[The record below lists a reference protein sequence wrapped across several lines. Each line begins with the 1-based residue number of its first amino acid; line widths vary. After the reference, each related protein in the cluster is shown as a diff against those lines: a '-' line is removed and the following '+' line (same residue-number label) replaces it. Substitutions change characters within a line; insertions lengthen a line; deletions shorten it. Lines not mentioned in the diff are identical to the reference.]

1 MGGVFAVLP
10 AYEADLYGAK
20 YIGAIHGR
28 FLTFA
33 AAATVLGPTL
43 LLNLKKMAETEAIN
57 GIQLSAF
64 WEWSMIRK
72 IVETDRAFNRWSKYF
87 SQTCWP
93 RLILKCSAPSLVAD
107 WKGLKALLRP
117 RLSLSQSWWPLC
129 LLALLIQGESWS
141 RLYSMSAL
149 QLCSL
154 A

>member
-57 GIQLSAF
+57 GTLHNYLVFCQLR
-64 WEWSMIRK
+64 MIC
-72 IVETDRAFNRWSKYF
+72 N
-87 SQTCWP
+87 
-93 RLILKCSAPSLVAD
+93 LI
-107 WKGLKALLRP
+107 
-117 RLSLSQSWWPLC
+117 
-129 LLALLIQGESWS
+129 
-141 RLYSMSAL
+141 
-149 QLCSL
+149 
-154 A
+154 

>member
-57 GIQLSAF
+57 DLLTKVDPQVFSAKF
-64 WEWSMIRK
+64 GCGLEG
-72 IVETDRAFNRWSKYF
+72 A
-87 SQTCWP
+87 Q
-93 RLILKCSAPSLVAD
+93 SLVEAKTLTLSKLMTIMPPGTVD
-107 WKGLKALLRP
+107 PSPFLYNNTMYTMAALV
-117 RLSLSQSWWPLC
+117 ST
-129 LLALLIQGESWS
+129 A
-141 RLYSMSAL
+141 SAL
-149 QLCSL
+149 HFMVKPVDKKFFEKS
-154 A
+154 

>member
-57 GIQLSAF
+57 GTYTTHLSAF
-64 WEWSMIRK
+64 WQLRMIHN
-72 IVETDRAFNRWSKYF
+72 IVETDKQQIHIYMSPPDLLTKVDPQVFTAKFG
-87 SQTCWP
+87 
-93 RLILKCSAPSLVAD
+93 CSLEGAQSLVEAKTLTLSKLMTIMPPGTVD
-107 WKGLKALLRP
+107 P
-117 RLSLSQSWWPLC
+117 R
-129 LLALLIQGESWS
+129 
-141 RLYSMSAL
+141 
-149 QLCSL
+149 
-154 A
+154 

>member
-57 GIQLSAF
+57 GTNTTHLPAF
-64 WEWSMIRK
+64 WQLQMIHN
-72 IVETDRAFNRWSKYF
+72 IVETDKQQIYINVS
-87 SQTCWP
+87 P
-93 RLILKCSAPSLVAD
+93 RPTD
-107 WKGLKALLRP
+107 
-117 RLSLSQSWWPLC
+117 
-129 LLALLIQGESWS
+129 QG
-141 RLYSMSAL
+141 
-149 QLCSL
+149 
-154 A
+154 

>member
-57 GIQLSAF
+57 GTQLFAL
-64 WEWSMIRK
+64 WQLRMIRN
-72 IVETDRAFNRWSKYF
+72 IVETDKAADSDIYPPDLLTKVDPQVFTAMF
-87 SQTCWP
+87 GCGLEGAQ
-93 RLILKCSAPSLVAD
+93 SLVEAKTHTLSKLMTIMPPGTVD
-107 WKGLKALLRP
+107 P
-117 RLSLSQSWWPLC
+117 R
-129 LLALLIQGESWS
+129 
-141 RLYSMSAL
+141 
-149 QLCSL
+149 
-154 A
+154 